1 MITTNDYKKQ
11 VINDVNQLKGF
22 KISYIYWALP
32 TLNTK
37 SMEDWFTKITNK
49 FSHSNGTIQIIK
61 PTNDSKHTYFN
72 TLDYWNLP
80 TKYNNFQ
87 MIYNEKVDDYLKYFG
102 GEFETHKNWY
112 IKNKKYMKFI
122 FAPIVEL
129 NEDNELTLFFIN
141 VNIYSNGV
149 IGIELVEDL
158 SALEF
163 SDDLYSFKSKFLKD
177 KLSPNLFTSQTRDYK
192 LNMHSQKKQQ
202 KDLINNIKNQTKRL
216 SQGVKVSDEHIFE
229 VLYIT
234 NSEKINKKSKLY
246 EDIKIENILINSPI
260 IKWRDDTKEEDLRVP
275 IYINEDIKCLNKA
288 AKYIVIPTDD
298 TEGRDI
304 EIVSK
309 LASYFFSIADYHFQN
324 TFINEL
330 QLIGVESLNITD
342 QKDIL
347 NFKNWLLKYKRVLMN
362 IYRPKLL
369 SSFQLYEH
377 LEKNSHFKVPEN
389 LEEVTQDEMNI
400 IQLEE
405 SYKKELKDKKMNIAL
420 FLLSTMAIFEILNIF
435 TTNKLKILIVGIL
448 LAIHILYYTFSNKQE
463 LPILVKLL
471 SSSFIIYCIYT

>member
-1 MITTNDYKKQ
+1 
-11 VINDVNQLKGF
+11 
-22 KISYIYWALP
+22 
-32 TLNTK
+32 
-37 SMEDWFTKITNK
+37 
-49 FSHSNGTIQIIK
+49 
-61 PTNDSKHTYFN
+61 
-72 TLDYWNLP
+72 
-80 TKYNNFQ
+80 
-87 MIYNEKVDDYLKYFG
+87 
-102 GEFETHKNWY
+102 
-112 IKNKKYMKFI
+112 MKFI

-246 EDIKIENILINSPI
+246 EDIK
-260 IKWRDDTKEEDLRVP
+260 
-275 IYINEDIKCLNKA
+275 CLNKA

-362 IYRPKLL
+362 I
-369 SSFQLYEH
+369 
-377 LEKNSHFKVPEN
+377 
-389 LEEVTQDEMNI
+389 
-400 IQLEE
+400 
-405 SYKKELKDKKMNIAL
+405 
-420 FLLSTMAIFEILNIF
+420 
-435 TTNKLKILIVGIL
+435 
-448 LAIHILYYTFSNKQE
+448 
-463 LPILVKLL
+463 
-471 SSSFIIYCIYT
+471 